1 MSKKAG
7 AGQGSRVGQ
16 GRIEIEDAAPAQPK
30 DYVALFRQKV
40 EEKRETAPA
49 IELEF
54 DGIPLVVRRMQMAG
68 WLRAGRM
75 PDYFAAIYIA
85 ENQQAAQEQ
94 QKRPI
99 KTEEVPAILAFQEV
113 VVRESVVLPKI
124 VFEDRPLASDEISY
138 TEFSL
143 SNTAAIEALV
153 MWQMA
158 GAPGIPVAMKGG
170 ETAEISDLENFRE
183 KPKRVSKR
191 GNLIGTT
198 GLRTKPTPRNL

>member
-85 ENQQAAQEQ
+85 ENQQMAQEQ

-99 KTEEVPAILAFQEV
+99 KPEEVPAILAFQEV

-170 ETAEISDLENFRE
+170 ETAQISDIENFRE

-198 GLRTKPTPRNL
+198 GVRTKPTPRNL